1 MRDVWLARVVFFF
14 RPVAVMKKIL
24 IATFAMSLCSL
35 LCQAEEKA
43 DAADQPA
50 AQEAQKLDISQAFP
64 EEEAMSKMKLE
75 GSQFCTYMMEHE
87 FAVLQKKLESFLG
100 KPWTKSGGKDS
111 LAEAM
116 KAAQEQAKAAGM
128 KILGLAIYEDVK
140 NPLSSVVLMQM
151 SMPEGSGLDDSKTM
165 VTLTYMSP

>member
-1 MRDVWLARVVFFF
+1 
-14 RPVAVMKKIL
+14 MKRTHITIFL
-24 IATFAMSLCSL
+24 MSLGII

-64 EEEAMSKMKLE
+64 EEEAISKMKL
-75 GSQFCTYMMEHE
+75 GGGQVCTYMMEHE
-87 FAVLQKKLESFLG
+87 FAVLQNKLESFLG
-100 KPWTKSGGKDS
+100 KPWTKSGDKDS

-140 NPLSSVVLMQM
+140 NPLSSVILMQM
-151 SMPEGSGLDDSKTM
+151 SMPGGSGLDDSKTM
-165 VTLTYMSP
+165 VTLTYMNP